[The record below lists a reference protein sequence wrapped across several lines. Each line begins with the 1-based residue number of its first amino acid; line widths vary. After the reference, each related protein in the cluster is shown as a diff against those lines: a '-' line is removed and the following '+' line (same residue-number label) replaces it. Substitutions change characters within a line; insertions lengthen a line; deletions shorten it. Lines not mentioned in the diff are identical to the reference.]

1 MLKSILVIF
10 SITIAPFFYG
20 QLTDLEK
27 DLKKEPNGSGDSTK
41 VWARGGNLN
50 INATQVALSNWAG
63 GGQNSISLQG
73 ILGLYANYS
82 KGKTS
87 WDNSLDL
94 AYGLIKTGRADWF
107 KNDDRIE
114 MNSKLGHK
122 LSKHWYYAGLFNF
135 RTQFYEGYAQ
145 IGDQNFISNF
155 MAPGYTTFAFGM
167 DYKSTNKKLGV
178 FMSPA
183 TLKVTAVLNDSLS
196 NAGTFGVPAGQ
207 KIRYEFGGYVR
218 ITFDEPKLFGNE
230 NLGFKSNVS
239 LFSNY
244 AQDPQNVDVTIDAIL
259 TAKIAKYFSVSLMLN
274 LIYDHDIQIQ
284 RFDDGNPVYYRK
296 EDGTLFLDDKNDPI
310 IQRGP
315 ITQLKEVIAI
325 GFAYKF

>member
-1 MLKSILVIF
+1 MLKSILVIT
-10 SITIAPFFYG
+10 SITIASSVFG
-20 QLTDLEK
+20 QLTDAEK
-27 DLKKEPNGSGDSTK
+27 ELKKEAKGTQDSTK
-41 VWARGGNLN
+41 TWVKGGNLN

-73 ILGLYANYS
+73 ILGLYAHYS
-82 KGKTS
+82 KGKTA

-114 MNSKLGHK
+114 LNSKFGHRA
-122 LSKHWYYAGLFNF
+122 SKNWYYAGLLNF
-135 RTQFYEGYAQ
+135 RTQFYEGFAQ
-145 IGDQNFISNF
+145 VGDQNFISNF
-155 MAPGYTTFAFGM
+155 MAPGYTTIAIGM

-178 FMSPA
+178 FISPA
-183 TLKVTAVLNDSLS
+183 TVKVTAVLNDSLS

-207 KIRYEFGGYVR
+207 KIRNEFGGYVR
-218 ITFDEPKLFGNE
+218 INFDEPKLFGNE

-244 AQDPQNVDVTIDAIL
+244 AQDPQNIDVTVDAIL

-274 LIYDHDIQIQ
+274 LIYDHDVQIQ
-284 RFDDGNPVYYRK
+284 RFDEGNPVYYTR
-296 EDGTLFLDDKNDPI
+296 EDGTFILDGNNDPI
-310 IQRGP
+310 IQKGP
-315 ITQLKEVIAI
+315 ITQMKEVLAI